1 MVQLT
6 NIYFNLFL
14 IFYINSNVN
23 GLYRILII
31 SPFNMKSH
39 NAMLETVGKA
49 LALNGHKVDII
60 SHFEL
65 KNSIKNYTTIINLDG
80 TMPQLVNSLTM
91 KMIDYLRKLNI
102 VSGLIEKFGS
112 NYCELMSS
120 EKIKKFIKNPPTDPP
135 YDLVITQAMS
145 TNCYFA
151 FGDVFN
157 VPVVGV
163 SPVAQFTWFDEILG
177 NSMCNSY
184 VANWETKNSQI
195 KTFWDRVKNHFWT
208 HYHNY
213 RFFKDTEKNQTEA
226 IRKYLNPNMANI
238 REIEKKISL
247 HLVNSYQ
254 SVFGIRPLSP
264 AIVQIGG
271 IQIEL
276 SESKITPE
284 LKIWMD
290 ESTEGVIY
298 FSLGSMVILEDFP
311 KDVLLGIYAS
321 FAKLSP
327 MRILMKI
334 LNNSTLP
341 PGLPDNV
348 LTMSWIPQIPILQHK
363 NTKVFITH
371 GGLNSMMEAISFAVP
386 MIGFPFVSDQFL
398 NIRTLAEKNVVYE
411 MDYKEIS
418 EKTLDVALNAVLYD
432 SKYRKAAKRESQ
444 LFRDRPMNATKTAV
458 FWIEYIIRN
467 GANSLRSP
475 TMDMPWWQAELVDI
489 YGFIFIS
496 FLLISYMIF
505 HILKKITRLLYSILN
520 YISQGHKKKD

>member
-1 MVQLT
+1 MVSFT
-6 NIYFNLFL
+6 NNYLYLFL
-14 IFYINSNVN
+14 IIFITLNIN
-23 GLYRILII
+23 GYRILVI

-39 NAMLETVGKA
+39 NNMLESVGKA
-49 LALNGHKVDII
+49 LALNGHKVDVI
-60 SHFEL
+60 SHFQSE
-65 KNSIKNYTTIINLDG
+65 NTIKNYTTIINLNG
-80 TMPQLVNSLTM
+80 TMPNLVNSWTM
-91 KMIDYLRKLNI
+91 EMVEYIRHIDMVPSIIKI
-102 VSGLIEKFGS
+102 FGN
-112 NYCELMSS
+112 NYCELMSL
-120 EKIKKFIKNPPTDPP
+120 EKIQRFIKNPPKKYP
-135 YDLVITQAMS
+135 YDLIIIEAFTM
-145 TNCYFA
+145 NCYLG
-151 FGDVFN
+151 FGDVLN
-157 VPVVGV
+157 VPVIGV
-163 SPVAQFTWFDEILG
+163 SPIEQFTWFDEILG
-177 NSMCNSY
+177 NPMCNSY
-184 VANWETKNSQI
+184 IVNWETKNFQI

-213 RFFKDTEKNQTEA
+213 RFFKDTEKNQTAA
-226 IRKYLNPNMANI
+226 IRKYLISNMANI
-238 REIEKKISL
+238 REIEKKFSL
-247 HLVNSYQ
+247 LLVNSYQ
-254 SVFGIRPLSP
+254 SMFGIRPLSP

-271 IQIEL
+271 IQTEL

-371 GGLNSMMEAISFAVP
+371 GGLNSVMEALFFSVP
-386 MIGFPFVSDQFL
+386 MIGFPLYTDQFL
-398 NIRTLAEKNVVYE
+398 NIRLLAEKNVIYE
-411 MDYKEIS
+411 MDFKEIS